1 MSLNHSGLIKY
12 AERWLKKPCSNN
24 IELGNIGHPRCSLIL
39 SELVTISSEIP
50 DCIGWHSNLSI
61 LIECK
66 TSVSDFKADFK
77 KPFRIYPEL
86 GMGNQRYFLTE
97 KGLLNIK
104 DIPEKW
110 GLLEIENKKII
121 ITKYA
126 QWQECNKNNEIVM
139 LLSHIRRNKDV

>member
-1 MSLNHSGLIKY
+1 MPLTHSELIKH
-12 AERWLKKPCSNN
+12 AEKWLKKPCSNN

-39 SELVTISSEIP
+39 SELVTISAEIP

-66 TSVSDFKADFK
+66 TSVQDFKADFK

-86 GMGNQRYFLTE
+86 GMGNQRYFLAE
-97 KGLLNIK
+97 KGILNIK

-110 GLLEIENKKII
+110 GLLEIENKKIVI
-121 ITKYA
+121 SKYA
-126 QWQECNKNNEIVM
+126 QWQECNKNNEIIM
-139 LLSHIRRNKDV
+139 LLSHIRREK

>member
-1 MSLNHSGLIKY
+1 MTHSDLILY
-12 AERWLKKPCSNN
+12 AEKWLKRPCSNN
-24 IELGNIGHPRCSLIL
+24 IALGNIEHPRCSLVL
-39 SELVTISSEIP
+39 SELVTLSIEVP
-50 DCIGWHSNLSI
+50 DCIGWHGNLSI

-77 KPFRIYPEL
+77 KPFRMFPEA

-110 GLLEIENKKII
+110 GLLEIENKKILVS
-121 ITKYA
+121 KYA
-126 QWQECNKNNEIVM
+126 QWQESNKNSEIVM
-139 LLSHIRRNKDV
+139 LLSHIRRNN